1 MLKLSEIKGE
11 RALEVIAEI
20 IDPVSDLVKDKG
32 FKAVCDTGDKL
43 GVVKYLLKN
52 HGKNVLKILALIN
65 DEDPDTYEPTI
76 IQLPKM
82 VLELFED
89 PDITEL
95 FGLQDRTT
103 VLASTDLATENIEAL
118 KK

>member
-20 IDPVSDLVKDKG
+20 IDPVSELVKDNG
-32 FKAVCDTGDKL
+32 FKAVCDTGDRL
-43 GVVKYLLKN
+43 GIVKYLLKN
-52 HGKNVLKILALIN
+52 QGKNVLKILALIN

-89 PDITEL
+89 PDIMEL
-95 FGLQDRTT
+95 FGLQGRTT
-103 VLASTDLATENIEAL
+103 VSASTDLATETIEAL